1 MKKSSLKIWSA
12 RVAAATV
19 VTATATLV
27 PATSASAATPRLFS
41 ICNNGTDFT
50 VQAEFPAAPGDYG
63 WKSAWLKKGYCSL
76 VHVENDDQRVVIRA
90 KNASGQ
96 TYQVAKF
103 TFPAERGVDVKVR
116 GSYGSVI
123 TARS

>member
-1 MKKSSLKIWSA
+1 MKNRFKMWSA
-12 RVAAATV
+12 RLAAATV
-19 VTATATLV
+19 VVAGATLV
-27 PATSASAATPRLFS
+27 PATSASAATPRYFT
-41 ICNNGTDFT
+41 ICNNGSDFT
-50 VQAEFPAAPGDYG
+50 VQAEFPPAPGDFG
-63 WKSAWLKKGYCSL
+63 WKSSWLNKGYCSL
-76 VHVENDDQRVVIRA
+76 IDVQNKDQRVVIRA
-90 KNASGQ
+90 RNASGQ